1 MVGNFFLNNAL
12 TYRDQQLRG
21 WATLGG
27 LLKFMAACSI
37 GAFANV
43 GVASY
48 LYTGSNWSSGNW
60 FASALAGILVG
71 TVWNYG
77 ATAYFVWVKSNRA
90 G

>member
-12 TYRDQQLRG
+12 TYRDQQLSG
-21 WATLGG
+21 WRLLGG
-27 LLKFMAACSI
+27 LLKFMAACSL
-37 GAFANV
+37 GAVANV

-48 LYTGSNWSSGNW
+48 IHGGNGNW
-60 FASALAGILVG
+60 LLSGLAGILVG

-77 ATAYFVWVKSNRA
+77 ATAYLVWLKPRR